1 MMEPKGRYSSYL
13 LRLWQTASSGE
24 LAFRASLEDA
34 HSGDRVGFAD
44 LDDLCDYLRAQAG
57 LAPEAKRDA
66 NRDQGDRRPG
76 RR

>member
-34 HSGDRVGFAD
+34 NSGHRVGFAD
-44 LDDLCDYLRAQAG
+44 LDDLCDYLRLQAG
-57 LAPEAKRDA
+57 LVPEANSDPHGE
-66 NRDQGDRRPG
+66 QEGRRPG